1 MIRLREREREECY
14 RKERGRSVIVAR
26 NGEGKWSVRGE
37 RERGG
42 RRSMSWKKEEGGI
55 DSEE

>member
-37 RERGG
+37 RERGKEEYELEERG
-42 RRSMSWKKEEGGI
+42 RR
-55 DSEE
+55 DR